1 MWRDIPVP
9 FYMSLYF
16 FEVKNPQE
24 ILRGEKPVL
33 EQRGPYVYREYRQKS
48 NITFHNNYTV
58 SYREYRH
65 YHFCPEQSAG
75 NETDQIVLPNMLAL
89 GAALMVEDLP
99 FALKLI
105 FSTALKTFNE
115 TPFIKKSV
123 KEILWGYDDPLVD
136 FLNRVLPGIL
146 PFKGKF
152 GLFVEMNNSNTGL
165 FTVYTGAN
173 DITKV
178 HLVDNWNG
186 IKEVNYWHSEQ
197 CNMINGTAGEMWPP
211 FMTPSDTLTFY
222 SPDLCRSL
230 DLVYQQSGWTF
241 DIPSFR
247 YVAPKTMFANG
258 TGYPPNE
265 GFCPCRESG
274 VLNVSTCRYNSQV
287 FVSQPH
293 FYNADPALREA
304 VDGLEPNENDHALF
318 IDIHPLTGIPLNVSI
333 KFQLNMFVKAV
344 RGIMETGNI
353 QPVLLP
359 LLWFDETGYIDG
371 PPLHIFY
378 KYLVLVP
385 IICEYLQYFLMILG
399 ILFILI
405 AVILEI
411 VSRKQQNVR
420 IDPSNGFAYTV
431 WQDVPIPFYLAIYF
445 FHIENPDA
453 ILNGEK
459 PSVAQRGPY
468 VYREYRPKGN
478 VTFHENYTVSYR
490 SYRQF
495 HFVPERSIGNESDE
509 LVLPNMLA
517 LGAGILAEQFSPLM
531 KVMFNAAMKEFNQ
544 TAFFKKTVND
554 IMWGYDDELI
564 TFLKKLFP
572 NLLPFKDKFGLFAD
586 LNNTDTGLFTI
597 NTGVDDINKVH
608 QISAW
613 NGLKKVNFWHS
624 EQCNMLNGTAGELWP
639 PFMDRSDTLK
649 FFSPDAC
656 RSLELIYQR
665 SGRSYG
671 LPSFRYVAPKTMF
684 ANGTVYPPNEGF
696 CPCRESGVLNVSTCR
711 DNAQIFVSH
720 PHFYNADPVLWNA
733 INGLHPNEKDHA
745 LFIDIHPLSGIPLN
759 VSIKLQLNLF
769 LKSAK
774 GITIT
779 GKMKT
784 MLLPLIWFDES
795 GNIDGPILDTFY
807 TFMEVIPMVLKCV
820 QYIILALGCL
830 ILTITAIHGIIF
842 LNQNRH
848 KTSSSKNIG
857 NKSAD
862 SRNKHV

>member
-1 MWRDIPVP
+1 MVRVRVRVAAAAGALLWVFAVIMVITIPVIVKQQVAAKVQIDPESGLAYTMWRDIPVP

-468 VYREYRPKGN
+468 VYRELQEEK
-478 VTFHENYTVSYR
+478 
-490 SYRQF
+490 Q
-495 HFVPERSIGNESDE
+495 
-509 LVLPNMLA
+509 
-517 LGAGILAEQFSPLM
+517 GAGAEVNQADISLPSNRKYIFCDLCYCFEGL
-531 KVMFNAAMKEFNQ
+531 KTFGCLKEHF
-544 TAFFKKTVND
+544 
-554 IMWGYDDELI
+554 E
-564 TFLKKLFP
+564 
-572 NLLPFKDKFGLFAD
+572 GLFS
-586 LNNTDTGLFTI
+586 
-597 NTGVDDINKVH
+597 VV
-608 QISAW
+608 
-613 NGLKKVNFWHS
+613 
-624 EQCNMLNGTAGELWP
+624 
-639 PFMDRSDTLK
+639 
-649 FFSPDAC
+649 
-656 RSLELIYQR
+656 
-665 SGRSYG
+665 
-671 LPSFRYVAPKTMF
+671 
-684 ANGTVYPPNEGF
+684 
-696 CPCRESGVLNVSTCR
+696 
-711 DNAQIFVSH
+711 
-720 PHFYNADPVLWNA
+720 
-733 INGLHPNEKDHA
+733 
-745 LFIDIHPLSGIPLN
+745 
-759 VSIKLQLNLF
+759 LF
-769 LKSAK
+769 LGLS
-774 GITIT
+774 
-779 GKMKT
+779 
-784 MLLPLIWFDES
+784 
-795 GNIDGPILDTFY
+795 
-807 TFMEVIPMVLKCV
+807 LK
-820 QYIILALGCL
+820 
-830 ILTITAIHGIIF
+830 
-842 LNQNRH
+842 
-848 KTSSSKNIG
+848 
-857 NKSAD
+857 
-862 SRNKHV
+862 